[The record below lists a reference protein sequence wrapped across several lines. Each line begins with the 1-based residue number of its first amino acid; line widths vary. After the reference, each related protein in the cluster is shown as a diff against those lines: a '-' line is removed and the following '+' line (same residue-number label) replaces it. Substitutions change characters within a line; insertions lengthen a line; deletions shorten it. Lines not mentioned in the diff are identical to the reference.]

1 MPSPGKV
8 KPVDNCPLCY
18 LERGTYEPMQYQPG
32 GKYGHTCAKGHEYS
46 DSASLAQLI
55 MDAFP
60 KKTPTAVPP
69 PPKSPPAV
77 QPLNIPGPPKP
88 ADVPPDSVAGA
99 TPSVPP
105 VSIEVEHPATIAR
118 IGIDDINF
126 VRLTNI
132 LGHFTDASSMYGS
145 VFSLQK
151 ELLDTKEQVERL
163 QAAKTLADGPR
174 PLGGDLTIHV
184 IIPERHADA
193 VKNVA
198 ESHNL
203 DIARFMDSVIERG
216 LDNNWFFT
224 SLFSVL
230 TGVVGYVL
238 THSAY
243 LS

>member
-1 MPSPGKV
+1 M
-8 KPVDNCPLCY
+8 
-18 LERGTYEPMQYQPG
+18 
-32 GKYGHTCAKGHEYS
+32 
-46 DSASLAQLI
+46 
-55 MDAFP
+55 
-60 KKTPTAVPP
+60 
-69 PPKSPPAV
+69 
-77 QPLNIPGPPKP
+77 
-88 ADVPPDSVAGA
+88 
-99 TPSVPP
+99 
-105 VSIEVEHPATIAR
+105 
-118 IGIDDINF
+118 
-126 VRLTNI
+126 
-132 LGHFTDASSMYGS
+132 
-145 VFSLQK
+145 
-151 ELLDTKEQVERL
+151 DTKEQVERL